1 MPDVCKTDLQKVIS
15 YLDEAQKLY
24 DALPMQT
31 IPTSEGKD
39 VSLLKLCRV
48 RQGWGE
54 AKCKC
59 RAHMIRLLTNKL
71 KAKLHDKK

>member
-1 MPDVCKTDLQKVIS
+1 MPEVCKTDLQKAIS
-15 YLDEAQKLY
+15 YLDEVAKLY

-31 IPTSEGKD
+31 IPTSEGK

-48 RQGWGE
+48 RPGWGK

-59 RAHMIRLLTNKL
+59 RAHMIRLLTTKLKNKL
-71 KAKLHDKK
+71 NDKK